1 MSTEMAEPRDR
12 IPLPPLLELVGELG
26 IHQLHRGFEDLGY
39 HGMRKAHGAVWRFV
53 DLENGSRLTELADRA
68 GLTRQAVGEIADD
81 LERLGYVE
89 RVPDPT
95 DGRAKL
101 IKPTKRG
108 RAAWQAG
115 VGILTDI
122 ERRWAE
128 RYGKRRIAE
137 LRKTLEQVLEGE
149 RGEG

>member
-1 MSTEMAEPRDR
+1 MAEPPAR
-12 IPLPPLLELVGELG
+12 IPLPPLLELVAELG
-26 IHQLHRGFEDLGY
+26 IQQLHQGFDELGY

-53 DLENGSRLTELADRA
+53 DLENGSRLTELAERA
-68 GLTRQAVGEIADD
+68 GLTRQAVGEVADD

-101 IKPTKRG
+101 IRPTERG

-115 VGILTDI
+115 VGILDDI
-122 ERRWAE
+122 ETRWGE
-128 RYGKRRIAE
+128 RYGKRRIVA
-137 LRKTLEQVLEGE
+137 LRETLEQVLQ
-149 RGEG
+149 GEGGGR